1 MCSRGNS
8 NFVSCLTQL
17 FQVVEGWLPP
27 ADDESPVP
35 SAQDTSESPP
45 AKGNEDDEDESEEE
59 IAPLVRKTRGQ
70 RQREIEASRSLERH
84 DDDDEL
90 PETTSRRQATP
101 SKKNKKKEKEA
112 RAPLRRKAKPP
123 KTASPP
129 HSTSS
134 SDAHSSAGDGTD
146 PATTALDAPSVEV
159 PLASMPPPFAPVSG
173 LRKAP
178 AVATSPRKEVPSV
191 AVSPRKEAPA
201 AAAPIREEAS
211 AEGVPEAPTATST
224 SKKPSVSWAPDV
236 LELGLSRRLGPE
248 LERPAGLRT
257 GLRFIPVA
265 K

>member
-35 SAQDTSESPP
+35 SAQDIGESPP
-45 AKGNEDDEDESEEE
+45 ARGNEDDEDESEEE

-70 RQREIEASRSLERH
+70 HQREIEASRSLERH

-101 SKKNKKKEKEA
+101 SNKKKKEKEA
-112 RAPLRRKAKPP
+112 RAPPKRKTKPSRM
-123 KTASPP
+123 ASPP

-134 SDAHSSAGDGTD
+134 SDAPSSAGDGA
-146 PATTALDAPSVEV
+146 PPVTTALDTPTVEV

-173 LRKAP
+173 LGKAP
-178 AVATSPRKEVPSV
+178 TAATSPRREVPSV
-191 AVSPRKEAPA
+191 AVSPRKEAPGLQFA
-201 AAAPIREEAS
+201 TKPPPRVSQRRQPRPQRRRSRPCLGTRRPGTGAQS
-211 AEGVPEAPTATST
+211 PT
-224 SKKPSVSWAPDV
+224 
-236 LELGLSRRLGPE
+236 GP
-248 LERPAGLRT
+248 RT
-257 GLRFIPVA
+257 G
-265 K
+265 KT